1 MTGRARR
8 FPAARREFSGG
19 EGEDGSPESEAVS
32 RESDPD
38 AGGSSDG
45 DAYARGGVGRSAYVE
60 SDVGGNTD
68 AGGSSGGGSGGSAY
82 GNRRGRRGG
91 SRSWNSN
98 AGGDASERRR
108 EVPAESQDPE
118 ARARGLLLDS
128 LSRSARTR
136 GQLADMLERKGVSEE
151 IAEAALDR
159 FTELGLVDDAAY
171 AEAFTRSRHEH
182 KGLGSR
188 AIAFELRRRSVPD
201 ELVQEAV
208 SALDSEQEE
217 RTAFR
222 LAGERQARMRGLPRE
237 VQARRL
243 AGFLARKGYG
253 GELVGRAVREALA
266 NAAAADEAEAEGDG
280 FDPEGLAFTE
290 D

>member
-1 MTGRARR
+1 MTGWARR
-8 FPAARREFSGG
+8 PPASRRE
-19 EGEDGSPESEAVS
+19 SPESEAALQ
-32 RESDPD
+32 DPD
-38 AGGSSDG
+38 ADETGS
-45 DAYARGGVGRSAYVE
+45 A
-60 SDVGGNTD
+60 
-68 AGGSSGGGSGGSAY
+68 AGG
-82 GNRRGRRGG
+82 RGRRA
-91 SRSWNSN
+91 SRDRDA
-98 AGGDASERRR
+98 AGGENGSERRR
-108 EVPAESQDPE
+108 GFSAEPQDPA

-136 GQLADMLERKGVSEE
+136 GQLAEMLARKEVPEE
-151 IAEAALDR
+151 VAEAALDR

-201 ELVQEAV
+201 EVVQDAV

-222 LAGERQARMRGLPRE
+222 LAGERQARMTGLPRE

-266 NAAAADEAEAEGDG
+266 NAAAIEAEAEAEQDG
-280 FDPEGLAFTE
+280 FDPDDPGFTE
-290 D
+290 DAAG

>member
-1 MTGRARR
+1 MTGQARR
-8 FPAARREFSGG
+8 FPSSRR
-19 EGEDGSPESEAVS
+19 A
-32 RESDPD
+32 
-38 AGGSSDG
+38 
-45 DAYARGGVGRSAYVE
+45 
-60 SDVGGNTD
+60 
-68 AGGSSGGGSGGSAY
+68 SSGGGGEKKPAGSEA
-82 GNRRGRRGG
+82 
-91 SRSWNSN
+91 
-98 AGGDASERRR
+98 A
-108 EVPAESQDPE
+108 SQDPE
-118 ARARGLLLDS
+118 ARARGLLMDS

-151 IAEAALDR
+151 VAEAALDR
-159 FTELGLVDDAAY
+159 FAELGLVDDAAY

-208 SALDSEQEE
+208 SVLDTDEEQ
-217 RTAFR
+217 RTASR
-222 LAGERQARMRGLPRE
+222 LARERQARMNGLPRE

-253 GELVGRAVREALA
+253 GEMVGRAVREALA
-266 NAAAADEAEAEGDG
+266 NAAAADEAAENA
-280 FDPEGLAFTE
+280 FDPDDLALGE

>member
-1 MTGRARR
+1 
-8 FPAARREFSGG
+8 
-19 EGEDGSPESEAVS
+19 
-32 RESDPD
+32 
-38 AGGSSDG
+38 
-45 DAYARGGVGRSAYVE
+45 
-60 SDVGGNTD
+60 
-68 AGGSSGGGSGGSAY
+68 
-82 GNRRGRRGG
+82 
-91 SRSWNSN
+91 
-98 AGGDASERRR
+98 
-108 EVPAESQDPE
+108 
-118 ARARGLLLDS
+118 
-128 LSRSARTR
+128 
-136 GQLADMLERKGVSEE
+136 MLERKGVSEE
-151 IAEAALDR
+151 VAEAALER

-208 SALDSEQEE
+208 SVLDTEQEE

-253 GELVGRAVREALA
+253 GEVVGRAVREALA
-266 NAAAADEAEAEGDG
+266 NAAAEEEAEAAAADNG
-280 FDPEGLAFTE
+280 FDPDELAFTE
-290 D
+290 DGD

>member
-8 FPAARREFSGG
+8 FPAAGRESS
-19 EGEDGSPESEAVS
+19 DGDGADRSTESEAVS
-32 RESDPD
+32 QESDPEPE
-38 AGGSSDG
+38 GNSGG
-45 DAYARGGVGRSAYVE
+45 DAYARGNGF
-60 SDVGGNTD
+60 
-68 AGGSSGGGSGGSAY
+68 

-91 SRSWNSN
+91 SGSWNSN

-108 EVPAESQDPE
+108 AAPAEPQDPE

-136 GQLADMLERKGVSEE
+136 GQLADMLERKGVTEE
-151 IAEAALDR
+151 VSEAALDR

-208 SALDSEQEE
+208 SVLDSEQEQL
-217 RTAFR
+217 TASR

-253 GELVGRAVREALA
+253 GEMVGRAVREALA
-266 NAAAADEAEAEGDG
+266 NAAAADEAEVEGDG
-280 FDPEGLAFTE
+280 FDPDGLALAE

>member
-1 MTGRARR
+1 MYVPDREPRDTDQGPEAQAGADVSDWEAWI
-8 FPAARREFSGG
+8 AARDVDRGLETQARVDVGVSGRGSLSASRDAEGG
-19 EGEDGSPESEAVS
+19 EAERNGN
-32 RESDPD
+32 
-38 AGGSSDG
+38 
-45 DAYARGGVGRSAYVE
+45 ARS
-60 SDVGGNTD
+60 
-68 AGGSSGGGSGGSAY
+68 
-82 GNRRGRRGG
+82 GRRGQRG
-91 SRSWNSN
+91 GPWNSN
-98 AGGDASERRR
+98 SGSEASERRR
-108 EVPAESQDPE
+108 VQSASQDPE

-136 GQLADMLERKGVSEE
+136 GQLAEMLARKEVPEE
-151 IAEAALDR
+151 FAEAALDR

-201 ELVQEAV
+201 EVVQEAV
-208 SALDSEQEE
+208 AALDSDQEE
-217 RTAFR
+217 QMAFR
-222 LAGERQARMRGLPRE
+222 LARERQARMRGLPRE
-237 VQARRL
+237 VQSRRL

-266 NAAAADEAEAEGDG
+266 NAAAEAEQDA
-280 FDPEGLAFTE
+280 FDPENLAFPE

>member
-8 FPAARREFSGG
+8 FPASRRESSEPVAASQGP
-19 EGEDGSPESEAVS
+19 DGV
-32 RESDPD
+32 
-38 AGGSSDG
+38 AGDETGRRQG
-45 DAYARGGVGRSAYVE
+45 ARG
-60 SDVGGNTD
+60 
-68 AGGSSGGGSGGSAY
+68 
-82 GNRRGRRGG
+82 
-91 SRSWNSN
+91 
-98 AGGDASERRR
+98 
-108 EVPAESQDPE
+108 VPQDPE
-118 ARARGLLLDS
+118 ARARGLVLDS

-136 GQLADMLERKGVSEE
+136 GQLTDLLARKEVPEE
-151 IAEAALDR
+151 IAESVLDR

-208 SALDSEQEE
+208 SVLDSEQE
-217 RTAFR
+217 RKTAFR
-222 LAGERQARMRGLPRE
+222 LARERQARMAGLPRE

-253 GELVGRAVREALA
+253 GDVVGGAVREALA
-266 NAAAADEAEAEGDG
+266 NAQAATDNEDDG
-280 FDPEGLAFTE
+280 FDPEELAFTE
-290 D
+290 E

>member
-8 FPAARREFSGG
+8 FPAARRES
-19 EGEDGSPESEAVS
+19 SESEAAL
-32 RESDPD
+32 RDPE
-38 AGGSSDG
+38 AG
-45 DAYARGGVGRSAYVE
+45 E
-60 SDVGGNTD
+60 N
-68 AGGSSGGGSGGSAY
+68 AGAD
-82 GNRRGRRGG
+82 RRGRRAG
-91 SRSWNSN
+91 SRDS
-98 AGGDASERRR
+98 ASGENESGRRR
-108 EVPAESQDPE
+108 GSSGEPQDPE

-136 GQLADMLERKGVSEE
+136 GQLAEMLARKEVPEE

-201 ELVQEAV
+201 EVVQEAV

-222 LAGERQARMRGLPRE
+222 LARERQARMTRLPRE
-237 VQARRL
+237 VQVRRL

-253 GELVGRAVREALA
+253 GELVGRAVREAVA
-266 NAAAADEAEAEGDG
+266 NAATAEAEAEQDG
-280 FDPEGLAFTE
+280 FDPEDLTFTE
-290 D
+290 DAAG